1 MIICSL
7 CFPISFIKYLKEC
20 NEWQTKPKI
29 AEPYLPVN
37 CAFASQNCHKYAF
50 CCHHY
55 TMRLIDTSYL
65 RKMDK
70 HFCTKYFHRLLL
82 QYNSRLLSH
91 STPTHRPLTKWP
103 PFPGPFF
110 MNENIIILITIC
122 FPGPINN
129 RLALVQIMARC
140 RTREEPVP
148 EPILTQ
154 ATHPYM
160 WHYGEI
166 NYIPWHLWEDI
177 STVTNLYFTK

>member
-1 MIICSL
+1 MLDYLGNPMSSHIQLNSFFYLIRRQIHVRWTKFAYSRNKLHSNIHVYAVCMQLIMIICSL

-122 FPGPINN
+122 FHGSN
-129 RLALVQIMARC
+129 
-140 RTREEPVP
+140 
-148 EPILTQ
+148 
-154 ATHPYM
+154 
-160 WHYGEI
+160 
-166 NYIPWHLWEDI
+166 
-177 STVTNLYFTK
+177 